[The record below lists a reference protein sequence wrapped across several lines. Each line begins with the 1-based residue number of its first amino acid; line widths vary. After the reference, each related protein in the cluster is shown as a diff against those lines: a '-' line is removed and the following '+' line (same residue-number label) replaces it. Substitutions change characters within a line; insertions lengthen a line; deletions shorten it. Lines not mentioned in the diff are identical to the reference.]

1 MNYCL
6 ADQVTFCSVSGR
18 LVFLDVRHDRYFCLG
33 DQLEPVFQALLTA
46 GGEPVDGVEKLVGAG
61 VVDLAKDRP
70 GVIAPSEI
78 ALPTVS
84 LLDLQIPEPRRRKRL
99 VAEVA
104 WRLCRARMDLRQR
117 PLRTILDAVRARR
130 QPSVKDIMYQA
141 RVISL
146 AAAFNQARRSVPLAP
161 RCLMD
166 ALALLDFLGSRQAF
180 PGLVFGVRLNP
191 FGAHCWVQ
199 SGDTVLNDRVDHT
212 GLHTPILAV

>member
-1 MNYCL
+1 
-6 ADQVTFCSVSGR
+6 
-18 LVFLDVRHDRYFCLG
+18 
-33 DQLEPVFQALLTA
+33 
-46 GGEPVDGVEKLVGAG
+46 
-61 VVDLAKDRP
+61 
-70 GVIAPSEI
+70 
-78 ALPTVS
+78 
-84 LLDLQIPEPRRRKRL
+84 
-99 VAEVA
+99 
-104 WRLCRARMDLRQR
+104 
-117 PLRTILDAVRARR
+117 
-130 QPSVKDIMYQA
+130 MYQA